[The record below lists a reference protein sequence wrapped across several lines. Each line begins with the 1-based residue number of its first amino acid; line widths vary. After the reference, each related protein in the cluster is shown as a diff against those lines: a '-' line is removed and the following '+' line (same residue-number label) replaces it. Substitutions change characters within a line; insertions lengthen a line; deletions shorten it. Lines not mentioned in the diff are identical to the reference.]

1 MGSKKEFIQ
10 NSSLEAFIEE
20 FSDFFTSFDGIE
32 FSKWILLDDTQTKNG
47 VEFRILDKFI
57 ITFTRSTS
65 YLQYVIKY
73 QDTTLCS
80 NKYTI
85 SGNSDAS
92 NPHCYCRVSTN
103 ERVVNIVFFNYNS
116 GEDINKDILFI
127 LTDSD
132 NPIVGTIYLE
142 YGSNVPYLS
151 NTNSKFLDTSG
162 EHSYNIPARCVYTNS
177 SEKDDIEIIMNKA
190 VCGGSFKVDTTSGL
204 YDCSTVSPDT
214 VYMFDNQRYYAIDAN
229 TLMPV

>member
-10 NSSLEAFIEE
+10 NSLLEAFIEE

-32 FSKWILLDDTQTKNG
+32 FSKWILLDDAQTKNG

-57 ITFTRSTS
+57 ITFTRSNS
-65 YLQYVIKY
+65 NLQYVIKY

-80 NKYTI
+80 DKYTF
-85 SGNSDAS
+85 SAS
-92 NPHCYCRVSTN
+92 SLATNCQCYCRVSTN
-103 ERVVNIVFFNYNS
+103 ERVVNIRFFNYS
-116 GEDINKDILFI
+116 TGERIDKDILFI
-127 LTDSD
+127 LTDNN
-132 NPIVGTIYLE
+132 NPIVGTIGISY
-142 YGSNVPYLS
+142 YAPNLS
-151 NTNSKFLDTSG
+151 STGSKFLDTSG
-162 EHSYNIPARCVYTNS
+162 EYSYNIPARCVYFNS
-177 SEKDDIEIIMNKA
+177 SEKDDVEIIMNKA
-190 VCGGSFKVDTTSGL
+190 VCGGTIKVDTTSGL